1 MIRLEGINKF
11 YNLGEDKFQVL
22 KNINLH
28 VEKGEFL
35 AIMGPSGSG
44 KSTMIKILGLLD
56 RDYEGQFLLNEENT
70 KALNDDMLSSL
81 RNEKIGYVFQDFN
94 LIKRLTIK
102 ENIELPMLYG
112 GKSQK
117 ECNKRVDELLDTFNL
132 KDKKYV
138 YPSQLS
144 GGQQQRISIARAL
157 VNNPEIIIADEPTGA
172 LDSKTSEEIME
183 IFEELNNKGITI
195 ILITHDIK
203 VSKIA
208 RRVVRIYDGVLKEG
222 DESNEA

>member
-1 MIRLEGINKF
+1 MIRLEVINKF
-11 YNLGEDKFQVL
+11 YNLEEDKFQVL

-172 LDSKTSEEIME
+172 LDSKTSEKIME